1 MIASYKVQAF
11 GAWEQLERT
20 VNGGGY
26 RFLTWSKGAQAIR
39 RRATGREKALTDEEI
54 AEQDLGTDDLIA
66 IDPEDWP
73 RLRVVLEVFFGVG
86 ERDGITAAAEW
97 LTERGIGWSW
107 AKPARY
113 VAAGAAALTTR
124 AAADTGTTSP
134 VNDPW
139 TVWIYLLDV
148 ALADQG
154 TSNRLVRSAHRN
166 RARAVRHHRLRALDR
181 RGDLRP

>member
-1 MIASYKVQAF
+1 MIASYEVQAF

-107 AKPARY
+107 AKPAPRCDAQ
-113 VAAGAAALTTR
+113 VQRPCTAA
-124 AAADTGTTSP
+124 
-134 VNDPW
+134 
-139 TVWIYLLDV
+139 
-148 ALADQG
+148 
-154 TSNRLVRSAHRN
+154 
-166 RARAVRHHRLRALDR
+166 R
-181 RGDLRP
+181 RGRHRHDLARQRPVDSVDLPA